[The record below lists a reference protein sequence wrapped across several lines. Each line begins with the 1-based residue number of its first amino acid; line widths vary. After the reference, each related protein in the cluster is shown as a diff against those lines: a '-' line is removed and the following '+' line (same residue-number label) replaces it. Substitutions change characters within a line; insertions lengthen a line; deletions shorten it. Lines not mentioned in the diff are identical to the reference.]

1 MDDGFSIEFFVK
13 EWWWCSKK
21 KKAEFFLRQKEKKK
35 TSKSRFITSTKK
47 GSGISLSS
55 FPEAAG
61 RRRV

>member
-21 KKAEFFLRQKEKKK
+21 KSGIFSSPKRKEK

>member
-1 MDDGFSIEFFVK
+1 MMVFLSSFLSKSGGGDVL
-13 EWWWCSKK
+13 KK
-21 KKAEFFLRQKEKKK
+21 KSGIFSSPKRKKK

>member
-1 MDDGFSIEFFVK
+1 MMVFLSSFLSKSGGGVL
-13 EWWWCSKK
+13 KK
-21 KKAEFFLRQKEKKK
+21 KSGIFSSPKRKKK

>member
-1 MDDGFSIEFFVK
+1 MMVFLSSFL
-13 EWWWCSKK
+13 SKSGGGVLK
-21 KKAEFFLRQKEKKK
+21 KKAEFFLRQKEKKEK

>member
-21 KKAEFFLRQKEKKK
+21 KSGIFSSPKRKKK

>member
-1 MDDGFSIEFFVK
+1 MMVFLSSFL
-13 EWWWCSKK
+13 SKSGGGVLK